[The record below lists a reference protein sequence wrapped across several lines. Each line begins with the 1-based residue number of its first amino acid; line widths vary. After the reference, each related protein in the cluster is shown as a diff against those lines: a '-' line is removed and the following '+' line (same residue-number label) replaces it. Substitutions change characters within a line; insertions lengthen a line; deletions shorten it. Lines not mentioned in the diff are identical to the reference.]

1 MIHTSRVSL
10 KHYKVMMMVSFNIR
24 NNSVVWANEWHHS
37 DTGAGLVLTTVSD
50 VTLASDWT
58 RLIT

>member
-1 MIHTSRVSL
+1 
-10 KHYKVMMMVSFNIR
+10 MMVSFNIR